1 MATKRLVSKNV
12 EKKLFLHNTYTSF
25 QYNFLKT
32 KKQELNMKRLVMGAV
47 AAAVLATS
55 GLAAD
60 YTLKFSHVVSD
71 NTPKGKAA
79 RFFEQRLEELSGGKI
94 DVQVYP
100 SSQLYKDNA
109 VLKAIRLDS
118 VQMAAPSFSKFGKI
132 VPQLSI
138 FDLPFLFRDTNHLH
152 AVQDGTV
159 GEKLKGLVTKKG
171 IVALSFWD
179 NGFKQL
185 SSSKKALIA
194 PSDAKGQKFRIMSSK
209 VLEAQFHAVGANP
222 QMMPFSEVYSGLQ
235 QGVIDGQ
242 ENTNSNIFTKK
253 FYEVQKYLTVTNHGY
268 LGYLVVMSKK
278 FWNKLPADLQANVKQ
293 AMKEATDEER
303 RLAQELNDSQFAKI
317 KEYAAKSGKLEIINL
332 SADQIGA
339 WRTAVSKIYPEFYSK
354 KTIGEDLIKETINTK

>member
-1 MATKRLVSKNV
+1 M
-12 EKKLFLHNTYTSF
+12 KKLVLST
-25 QYNFLKT
+25 L
-32 KKQELNMKRLVMGAV
+32 
-47 AAAVLATS
+47 AAAVVATS
-55 GLAAD
+55 GMAAD

-79 RFFEQRLEELSGGKI
+79 RFFEKRLEELSKGRI

-109 VLKAIRLDS
+109 VLKAIRLNS

-132 VPQLSI
+132 VPQLAL
-138 FDLPFLFRDTNHLH
+138 FDLPFIFKDINHLH
-152 AVQDGTV
+152 RVQDGEV
-159 GEKLKGLVTKKG
+159 GAKLKEMVARKG
-171 IVALSFWD
+171 IVALNFWD

-185 SSSKKALIA
+185 SSNKKALLN
-194 PSDAKGQKFRIMSSK
+194 PEDAKGQKFRIMSSK

-253 FYEVQKYLTVTNHGY
+253 FHEVQKHLTITDHGY

-278 FWNKLPADLQANVKQ
+278 FWKSLPEDLQRNVTQ
-293 AMKEATDEER
+293 AMNEATQKER
-303 RLAQELNDSQFAKI
+303 EFAQELNDSQLAKI
-317 KEYAAKSGKLEIINL
+317 KEYAEKTGKLSIYNL
-332 SADQIGA
+332 TPEQKNA
-339 WRTAVSKIYPEFYSK
+339 WREKISTIYPEFYSDRK
-354 KTIGEDLIKETINTK
+354 IGQDLIEKTIATK